1 MAYDLTDKLVI
12 GISSRALFDLERENG
27 IYQSEG
33 VAAYCAFQRQHED
46 EPLQPGTAFPLVQ
59 ALLGLNNLIP
69 GRRLV
74 EVVVISRNSPDT
86 GLRAFNAI
94 ETHRLDITRAAF
106 TGGEPIAPYLKA
118 FKVDLFLSREAS
130 DVQAA
135 IDGGVA
141 AAQLYAAPAGYHAP
155 AGQIRI
161 AFDGDAVLFSPE
173 SEQIFK
179 QKGLEAFIR
188 HEQKHRHKA
197 MAEGP
202 FAKLLL
208 RLAEIQSHFKP
219 GQCPVRIAI
228 VTARNSPAHTRVVHT
243 LRAWNVS
250 IDEAFF
256 LGGLPKDQVLQAF
269 GAHMFFD
276 DQEGHVALASVV
288 VPSGRVPYKGGELGG
303 GKRRPAA
310 RKRVGHAAEAND
322 PAPADALQRGA
333 DEGGPGQT
341 AKAPTTTP
349 AA

>member
-12 GISSRALFDLERENG
+12 GISSRALFDLEHENG
-27 IYQSEG
+27 IYQSQG
-33 VAAYCAFQRQHED
+33 VAAYAAYQRENED
-46 EPLQPGTAFPLVQ
+46 QPLLPGTAFPLVE
-59 ALLGLNNLIP
+59 ALLGLNSLIP
-69 GRRLV
+69 DLRPV

-106 TGGEPIAPYLKA
+106 TGGAPIARYLKA
-118 FKVDLFLSREAS
+118 FKVDLFLSREAA

-141 AAQLYAAPAGYHAP
+141 AAQLYDAPAAYRAP
-155 AGQIRI
+155 PGQIRI

-173 SEQIFK
+173 SERIYK
-179 QKGLEAFIR
+179 EKGLEAFIKNEKR
-188 HEQKHRHKA
+188 HRHKA
-197 MAEGP
+197 LAEGP

-208 RLAEIQSHFKP
+208 RLAQIQAHFPP
-219 GQCPVRIAI
+219 GESPVRIAI

-276 DQEGHVALASVV
+276 DQEGHVELASAV
-288 VPSGRVPYKGGELGG
+288 VPSGRVPYQGGELGSS
-303 GKRRPAA
+303 KTRRRA
-310 RKRVGHAAEAND
+310 R
-322 PAPADALQRGA
+322 
-333 DEGGPGQT
+333 
-341 AKAPTTTP
+341 KAPTAAKVEEP